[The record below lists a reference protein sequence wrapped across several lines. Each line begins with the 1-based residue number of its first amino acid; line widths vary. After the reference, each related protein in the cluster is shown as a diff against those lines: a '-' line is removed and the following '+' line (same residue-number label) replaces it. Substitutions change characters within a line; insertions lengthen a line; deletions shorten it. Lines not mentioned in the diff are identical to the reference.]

1 PDDISRWSCHIS
13 LQKFGEELQAAADA
27 AFPNI
32 STSRYTSVSVLMIMW
47 EDEDPYLPVS
57 IEIAKLDD
65 IFQRLYGFETE
76 VWRFPGQK
84 SHAKVNRKILDLADV
99 EGNPSEH
106 LLIVYYAG
114 HGLLTTERLLA
125 WTSRATSQDD
135 KCPIVQWSAIQ
146 KVLEQAESDALILL
160 DCCHAGTASSSGGN
174 GATEL
179 ISACAYN
186 SRANGVGD
194 YSFTKELTIEFRD
207 LSRKPFF
214 TVAEL
219 YRNVFSRIQCRRPEE
234 EDGRERHPAP
244 VHLSLTQDS
253 PQHPRSIHLS
263 PLMPRDR
270 QQEIA
275 DPADGPHHQT
285 TNEVSQKVPNNER
298 GAAVSKLR
306 TSPDTTLSTSR
317 PRMLFAIR
325 LKDNLSPQDLSV
337 QFFKE
342 WLRNVPTIA
351 EEVKV
356 EAGFGSFSSIVILS
370 MPINIS
376 IYIPKD
382 PAIIVIGPI
391 TSANYLNMK
400 MPSTSM
406 ISLYPASIT
415 KERENLKTIDSFG
428 AAPGKLIPTPTQE
441 TTPVVNTPYIR
452 PISRKAIYGTKFSL
466 LTILSVFSNCLPHV
480 LSNVLTCGQ

>member
-1 PDDISRWSCHIS
+1 
-13 LQKFGEELQAAADA
+13 
-27 AFPNI
+27 
-32 STSRYTSVSVLMIMW
+32 M
-47 EDEDPYLPVS
+47 
-57 IEIAKLDD
+57 
-65 IFQRLYGFETE
+65 
-76 VWRFPGQK
+76 
-84 SHAKVNRKILDLADV
+84 
-99 EGNPSEH
+99 
-106 LLIVYYAG
+106 
-114 HGLLTTERLLA
+114 
-125 WTSRATSQDD
+125 
-135 KCPIVQWSAIQ
+135 
-146 KVLEQAESDALILL
+146 EQAESDALILL
-160 DCCHAGTASSSGGN
+160 DCCHAGTANSSGGN

-179 ISACAYN
+179 ISACVYN
-186 SRANGVGD
+186 SRANGVGA

-219 YRNVFSRIQCRRPEE
+219 YCNVFSRIQSKRPEE

-285 TNEVSQKVPNNER
+285 TNEVSQKVPNIER
-298 GAAVSKLR
+298 GPAVSKLR
-306 TSPDTTLSTSR
+306 SVTIRADTTEEPRSFQKKKAASPDTTLSTSM

-325 LKDNLSPQDLSV
+325 LKDNVSPQDLSV

-382 PAIIVIGPI
+382 PAIIVI
-391 TSANYLNMK
+391 
-400 MPSTSM
+400 
-406 ISLYPASIT
+406 
-415 KERENLKTIDSFG
+415 
-428 AAPGKLIPTPTQE
+428 
-441 TTPVVNTPYIR
+441 
-452 PISRKAIYGTKFSL
+452 
-466 LTILSVFSNCLPHV
+466 
-480 LSNVLTCGQ
+480 